1 MNAQLFAAE
10 KRTAALSDGGD
21 IAESAKRDLSKVRVT
36 CFANAY
42 ATDPEGNTT
51 FERLAADIRGEGTRG
66 QQLAK
71 DTAKVRRLLA
81 EANGDKRNPKVDAA
95 KKALPCITVSGRF
108 TKRSKAHLTQHTG
121 IIQADFDHV
130 PDIPKLKALLA
141 ADPHVVLTYVSPT
154 GTGLKAFFHVQP
166 PDTDD
171 AAVLTAWHE
180 KNAFPA
186 LTNYCQRTFGFRIDQ
201 QCVDASRLCFEG
213 HDPDVVTN
221 WNAEPLDVEA
231 WLNPAGAKTHGNSFL
246 GAGAKFQSG
255 GNFQS
260 GETLAGSKVKAN
272 SHLPTAP
279 VIRTTDDVN
288 RAKALAKSQNKQNF
302 RNWAIERDF
311 KGDLRTLDLRK
322 LLVDAGLADPA
333 DDDEDKYF
341 VRCPWEDQHT
351 TRGNGTDVV
360 VFHDPDAK
368 GFAHTWHCSHDHC
381 SDKNVMSVLDW
392 CEEKTPGC
400 VDAACA
406 KTYEPEATDPSF
418 NDAGRADRFVARYGR
433 DLRFVP
439 EREVWLTWERDRW
452 KLDADGAVER
462 FALAMSKAM
471 LVAAADI
478 KGTDD
483 AAVRARNAAVKEAL
497 ACGDRRNIA
506 DFVHLARVNPLVL
519 LPVDKLD
526 ADPWVV
532 GAKNLVVD
540 LRTGAVRPY
549 TRTDVIT
556 RTLACD
562 VDPNATCPRWDK
574 FMEEVFP
581 DEDVRHYVHKAV
593 GYSLTGAMR
602 EHVFFFLYGNG
613 RNGKSTFVKT
623 LEKYVLGKLCVR
635 AGKGITTA
643 SENGKYPEREVA
655 ELAGARTILSSETEI
670 GQKLN
675 EGVIKDLSGGD
686 IMRGRHLYEG
696 GFDFAPVGKLWVM
709 GNHKPVIKGTDGG
722 IWRRVRLI
730 PFTQKFEG
738 DKDDRQMEDKL
749 AAEASGIL
757 NWAVRG
763 CLLWQQEG
771 LEMPTVM
778 QAAVNAY
785 KRDEDKLADFIED
798 ETFENP
804 TGEIL
809 NTVLYERYKQNC
821 QENGTHPWSSKA
833 LGKALRERGWQDHK
847 RAKGVVWL
855 GVSLRTVNGGDVD
868 EDRGDPF

>member
-1 MNAQLFAAE
+1 MSHELFPTE
-10 KRTAALSDGGD
+10 SKTAALTDGGGGMH
-21 IAESAKRDLSKVRVT
+21 SPTLHDLSKVRVS

-42 ATDPEGNTT
+42 ATEPEGTGAT
-51 FERLAADIRGEGTRG
+51 FAQIAADVRGEGNRG
-66 QQLAK
+66 QKLAK
-71 DTAKVRRLLA
+71 DTANVRRLLA
-81 EANGDKRNPKVDAA
+81 EANGDKRNAAVDAA
-95 KKALPCITVSGRF
+95 KKSLPGITASGGF
-108 TKRSKAHLTQHTG
+108 TYRAKKDLTRHTG

-130 PDIPKLKALLA
+130 PDIPKLKAWLM
-141 ADPHVVLTYVSPT
+141 ADPHVVLIYTSPT
-154 GTGLKAFFHVQP
+154 GTGVKAFFVVP
-166 PDTDD
+166 PPSVAD
-171 AAVLTAWHE
+171 ANVLTAWHE

-201 QCVDASRLCFEG
+201 SCVDVSRLCFLG
-213 HDPDVVTN
+213 HDPDVFTN
-221 WNAEPLDVEA
+221 WNAHPLDVEA
-231 WLNPAGAKTHGNSFL
+231 CLNPA
-246 GAGAKFQSG
+246 SG
-255 GNFQS
+255 
-260 GETLAGSKVKAN
+260 KADIKPSQKN
-272 SHLPTAP
+272 DEVSAPTP
-279 VIRTTDDVN
+279 VIRTPEDVN
-288 RAKALAKSQNKQNF
+288 HAKVWAKALNKDRF
-302 RNWAIERDF
+302 VTWATDRGF
-311 KGDLRTLDLRK
+311 QGDLRTLDLRK
-322 LLVDAGLADPA
+322 LLVDAGLTDENT
-333 DDDEDKYF
+333 DDDKVF
-341 VRCPWEDQHT
+341 VKCPWEDQHT

-360 VFHDPDAK
+360 VFHDADAK
-368 GFAHTWHCSHDHC
+368 GFPWTFHCSHDHC
-381 SDKNVMSVLDW
+381 ADKDVMSLLDW
-392 CEEKTPGC
+392 CEDRTPGC
-400 VDAACA
+400 VDEACA
-406 KTYEPEATDPSF
+406 KTYEQLDPSF

-452 KLDADGAVER
+452 KLDTDGAVER

-471 LVAAADI
+471 LHAAAEM
-478 KGTDD
+478 KGVDD
-483 AAVRARNAAVKEAL
+483 ASVRARNAAGKEAL

-519 LPVDKLD
+519 LPVDQLD

-540 LRTGAVRPY
+540 LRTGVTRPY
-549 TRTDVIT
+549 TRTDFIT

-562 VDPNATCPRWDK
+562 VDPGATCPRWEK
-574 FMEEVFP
+574 FMEEVLP

-593 GYSLTGAMR
+593 GYSLTGNMR
-602 EHVFFFLYGNG
+602 EHVFFFLYGGG

-623 LEKYVLGKLCVR
+623 LETRVLGKLCVR

-643 SENGKYPEREVA
+643 NESGKYPEREVA

-686 IMRGRHLYEG
+686 VMRGRHLYEG

-763 CLLWQQEG
+763 CLLWQKEG
-771 LEMPTVM
+771 LEMPQVM

-785 KRDEDKLADFIED
+785 KRDEDRLADFIED

-804 TGEIL
+804 SGEVT
-809 NTVLYERYKQNC
+809 NAALYQRYKNHC
-821 QENGTHPWSSKA
+821 EDNGTHPWSSKA
-833 LGKALRERGWQDHK
+833 LGKALREERGWRSAK
-847 RAKGVVWL
+847 RNAGAVWL
-855 GVSLRTVNGGDVD
+855 GVSLRCGD
-868 EDRGDPF
+868 EDGSDPF